1 MHDSFQQRQFMKMWE
16 RCRSFILKL
25 MTNTYMMTPTEDYV
39 LKKRTQKVLIRL
51 IYIKNAFIVELL

>member
-1 MHDSFQQRQFMKMWE
+1 
-16 RCRSFILKL
+16 